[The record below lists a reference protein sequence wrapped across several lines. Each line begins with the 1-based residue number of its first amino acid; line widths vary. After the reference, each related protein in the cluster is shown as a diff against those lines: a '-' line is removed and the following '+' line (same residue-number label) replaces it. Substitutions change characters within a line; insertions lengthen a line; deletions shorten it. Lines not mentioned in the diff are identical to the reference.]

1 LNWILP
7 GQQDFEYRNPLHFAV
22 KQGKQGSPKQVQ
34 SCSGLRHQGHNDTE
48 CDLTVKRI
56 ARRSADWQ
64 PTAARCFSSHLLL
77 DHNPACLHNRYDR
90 FLQQLS
96 NNKPAILA
104 VRLYK

>member
-1 LNWILP
+1 VNWILP
-7 GQQDFEYRNPLHFAV
+7 GQQDFEYRRPLHFAV
-22 KQGKQGSPKQVQ
+22 KQGKQGSPKNVQ
-34 SCSGLRHQGHNDTE
+34 RRYGLRHQGHNNTKR
-48 CDLTVKRI
+48 DLVVKRI

-64 PTAARCFSSHLLL
+64 PTATRCFSHYLLL

-90 FLQQLS
+90 FLRHPP